1 MLSWTL
7 DYTILCPAQERDGY
21 PADIECLFM
30 TDGASP
36 GVHRII
42 QLLTRSEADSFL
54 TPVPQYPLYSA
65 SLALYG
71 TSLTPYYLDES
82 INWGLNL
89 EHLQEQYDKVRC
101 MSLRAPV
108 TAAVLHH
115 FLLAASTAAEPA
127 TGQQGR
133 CIMTCIGAA
142 CRPQPA
148 VLSAVCLFA
157 GILLASCS
165 GVVHLSLF
173 GESNLQQDVQ
183 YAHRL
188 SSSET

>member
-1 MLSWTL
+1 
-7 DYTILCPAQERDGY
+7 
-21 PADIECLFM
+21 M

-89 EHLQEQYDKVRC
+89 EHLQEQYDKVQ
-101 MSLRAPV
+101 RAPRRV
-108 TAAVLHH
+108 
-115 FLLAASTAAEPA
+115 P
-127 TGQQGR
+127 
-133 CIMTCIGAA
+133 
-142 CRPQPA
+142 
-148 VLSAVCLFA
+148 
-157 GILLASCS
+157 
-165 GVVHLSLF
+165 
-173 GESNLQQDVQ
+173 
-183 YAHRL
+183 
-188 SSSET
+188 